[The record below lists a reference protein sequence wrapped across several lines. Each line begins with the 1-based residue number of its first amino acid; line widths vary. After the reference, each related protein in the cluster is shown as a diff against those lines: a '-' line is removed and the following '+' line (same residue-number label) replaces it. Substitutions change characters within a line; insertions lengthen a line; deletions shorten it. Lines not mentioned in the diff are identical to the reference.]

1 MEVEGAHTTTEPVTS
16 ALQAARRA
24 DETTGLSGQEAADVL
39 RYWRALLRYE
49 EALSS
54 RPRARRPAPDAAP
67 PLNLAAPVAGQDY
80 MKLPFAGAERFLLE
94 QKGRLRQPLDA
105 ERLGF
110 FEHWL
115 AAKYRQVD
123 EDARTAHFVLF
134 PIVHSPREELLGLL
148 RFPVEVRWWAGE
160 QPFGVPEPAQR
171 RGPEL
176 PAPPDSIELREQ
188 GQQPENALPFFVDLK
203 LLRETVRVDGEG
215 LDGFSKLLQRQPAL
229 TGAELVLG
237 LCRLLQTSIDAESS
251 GQPTSVPLVAGSSS
265 SPEALLERL
274 QRLLAQRLRQLGSAH
289 RAFPVALVI
298 QSERSRTTWHVQ
310 RDLEQAIT
318 LLEQSGLRSE
328 TPLGAYLAGRAPAG
342 RERVCLGRWP
352 RAPLTASQRE
362 ALEHALGAPFAAVQ
376 GPPGTGKTT
385 VILNL
390 VAHQLIEK
398 ARSLV
403 DGGVMGHD
411 FVLVTSTNNRA
422 VDNVVEPLSSD
433 AFLDL
438 PLCLRLGHRALTE
451 KVTARTL
458 ERVHDWLER
467 QPESSD
473 PAALAAAKQ
482 AFSAALAQVEARTRV
497 EREAY
502 ERRALLA
509 TLLEARSELSRL
521 GSPEGRAQSASQ
533 VRERV
538 AALLAAGAGEPERE
552 RALGPAAPWRSTPKA
567 AALAVGS
574 VIRVLDQLSEECEAT
589 SKAALKRVTS
599 LYARLERRQLATLAE
614 SLGAAVALPLL
625 HATAQRAGAA
635 SLDDWA
641 DALAHSLA
649 PLVTLEQALTALAQT
664 ENAAERRG
672 ALEARIAE
680 LPPEPS
686 APVPAV
692 AADGSSDAEFLA
704 LFDRAL
710 ALRSA
715 WLCAN
720 RAQILKSLQLA
731 IVQARNL
738 RSLRTL
744 LDSPKAAG
752 SWLRQLFP
760 SFGCTLLSL
769 GNALRA
775 DQPSCRQ
782 VVIDEA
788 GQCPAAYAVSAL
800 LRAHSALLIGD
811 THQLEPVVG
820 LSREDERR
828 IQRGLGLQLSPERLG
843 PYQMFDESGN
853 SAQSVA
859 DRAVPQRLSLR
870 DHFRCQPAI
879 IALPEAWC
887 GYGLTVR
894 TPPRSRRH
902 EAGLLS
908 AAALFQDCPGDQ
920 ERFAGSWI
928 NRAEGEQVVAWLLY
942 LMQHGIAPAEVG
954 VITPFRS
961 QAEALV
967 RQLAA
972 ARIPLWRT
980 PDEEEA
986 DTGPDLFGG
995 RETGNGVSVGTVHRF
1010 QGGER
1015 SIILFS
1021 STLTRAA
1028 NLRFVDERVNL
1039 LNVAVSRARDHLL
1052 VIGHE
1057 ATLRAG
1063 RNTRLLVSATTRIE
1077 GFSAL

>member
-1 MEVEGAHTTTEPVTS
+1 VTS
-16 ALQAARRA
+16 ALHAPRQA
-24 DETTGLSGQEAADVL
+24 DETAGLRKEEAADVL

-54 RPRARRPAPDAAP
+54 RPRARRPASGAAP
-67 PLNLAAPVAGQDY
+67 PLDLAAPVAGQDY

-94 QKGRLRQPLDA
+94 QQGRLRQPLDA
-105 ERLGF
+105 ERLAF

-123 EDARTAHFVLF
+123 EEARSAQFVLF

-160 QPFGVPEPAQR
+160 QPFEVPEPVRR
-171 RGPEL
+171 RGPQLLAL
-176 PAPPDSIELREQ
+176 PDCIELREQ
-188 GQQPENALPFFVDLK
+188 GPQLDNAVPFFVDLR
-203 LLRETVRVDGEG
+203 LLRETLRVDGEA
-215 LDGFSKLLQRQPAL
+215 LEKFSTLLQRQPAL
-229 TGAELVLG
+229 TGPELVLA
-237 LCRLLQTSIDAESS
+237 LCRLLETSIAAEGGAAPAESAPPADGPS
-251 GQPTSVPLVAGSSS
+251 ASTGAVLD
-265 SPEALLERL
+265 RL
-274 QRLLAQRLRQLGSAH
+274 QRLLSQRLRQLGSGQ
-289 RAFPVALVI
+289 RSFPVALVV

-310 RDLEQAIT
+310 RDLEQALT
-318 LLEQSGLRSE
+318 LIEESGLRPE
-328 TPLGAYLAGRAPAG
+328 TPLGAYLAGRAPQG

-352 RAPLTASQRE
+352 RAPLTPSQRQ

-422 VDNVVEPLSSD
+422 VDNVVEPLSSE
-433 AFLDL
+433 AFSEL

-458 ERVHDWLER
+458 ERIHEWLSR
-467 QPESSD
+467 QPEPSK
-473 PAALAAAKQ
+473 PATLAAAKQ

-497 EREAY
+497 VEDAF

-509 TLLEARSELSRL
+509 TLLQARSELSRL
-521 GSPEGRAQSASQ
+521 GSPEGRAQAAHQ
-533 VRERV
+533 ARERV
-538 AALLAAGAGEPERE
+538 AALLAGGAGEPQQE
-552 RALGPAAPWRSTPKA
+552 RALGAAAPWRSAPRA

-574 VIRVLDQLSEECEAT
+574 VIRVFDQLSEECEAE
-589 SKAALKRVTS
+589 SPAALQRVTS
-599 LYARLERRQLATLAE
+599 LYARLRRRQLATLAE
-614 SLGAAVALPLL
+614 SLGAPVALAELGAVAE
-625 HATAQRAGAA
+625 QAGAA
-635 SLDDWA
+635 RLEQWA
-641 DALAHSLA
+641 DAIAHSLG
-649 PLVTLEQALTALAQT
+649 PLVVLEQALEGLAQT
-664 ENAAERRG
+664 ENAAERLS

-680 LPPEPS
+680 LPQEPS
-686 APVPAV
+686 AAAPA
-692 AADGSSDAEFLA
+692 ALPADDATADADFRT
-704 LFDRAL
+704 LFERAL

-715 WLCAN
+715 WLCEH
-720 RAQILKSLQLA
+720 RAQILPSLQLA
-731 IVQARNL
+731 IGHARNQ
-738 RSLRTL
+738 RSLRSL

-828 IQRGLGLQLSPERLG
+828 IQRGLGLQLSAERLG
-843 PYQMFDESGN
+843 PYQMFDESGT

-859 DRAVPQRLSLR
+859 DRAVPLRPSLR

-894 TPPRSRRH
+894 TPLHSRSH
-902 EAGLLS
+902 EAPRLF
-908 AAALFQDCPGDQ
+908 AAALFQDCPGSQ
-920 ERFAGSWI
+920 ERSAGSWI

-961 QAEALV
+961 QAEALA
-967 RQLAA
+967 RQLVA

-980 PDEEEA
+980 RDEEEA
-986 DTGPDLFGG
+986 DAARICSAGARQRALASPSARCTA
-995 RETGNGVSVGTVHRF
+995 S
-1010 QGGER
+1010 
-1015 SIILFS
+1015 
-1021 STLTRAA
+1021 RAA
-1028 NLRFVDERVNL
+1028 SAASFCSPAR
-1039 LNVAVSRARDHLL
+1039 SRAPPTC
-1052 VIGHE
+1052 
-1057 ATLRAG
+1057 ASWM
-1063 RNTRLLVSATTRIE
+1063 SA
-1077 GFSAL
+1077 